1 MNEKLREHIEELF
14 KNAPQT
20 RQAVEIKEE
29 ILQNTIDRYNDLKAE
44 GKSDEAAYNIAIA
57 GIGDVD
63 HLIDSIIAPVASS
76 GYSREEIRKNQNKRT
91 LLLAVAVALYIL
103 CVVPVIICDEIGVNE
118 VFGIVS
124 MFVIAAV
131 ATALIIYR
139 SGMRLEYMP
148 TDDTVVED
156 FKKWNHEKKRGPL
169 AYGGCKRRCLGAY
182 LNGVFCYKLFNRGLV
197 YKLAYFHNRRR
208 GLQYSKSG
216 FRFKEMRC
224 A

>member
-20 RQAVEIKEE
+20 CQAVEIKEE

-91 LLLAVAVALYIL
+91 LLLAIAVALYIL
-103 CVVPVIICDEIGVNE
+103 CAGYN
-118 VFGIVS
+118 
-124 MFVIAAV
+124 
-131 ATALIIYR
+131 LR
-139 SGMRLEYMP
+139 
-148 TDDTVVED
+148 
-156 FKKWNHEKKRGPL
+156 
-169 AYGGCKRRCLGAY
+169 
-182 LNGVFCYKLFNRGLV
+182 
-197 YKLAYFHNRRR
+197 
-208 GLQYSKSG
+208 
-216 FRFKEMRC
+216 
-224 A
+224 